1 MPPSE
6 LDKMQAAAK
15 QAKELV
21 FVAQD
26 AAGRIVD
33 GSVYADNF
41 RELLAR
47 IRSLLEQLD
56 NEVTAARNGWPTK
69 RVRPLR
75 ARSRR
80 RD

>member
-26 AAGRIVD
+26 AAGRIDD
-33 GSVYADNF
+33 GTVYADNF

-47 IRSLLEQLD
+47 ARSLLEQLD

-69 RVRPLR
+69 RVR
-75 ARSRR
+75 ARRVR
-80 RD
+80 PR